1 MKLFFFGSDA
11 RAELSS
17 FLLISHRW
25 AGRCH
30 PDASQEQR
38 NVIAEWLS
46 QNPDKDWVW
55 FDYCSLPQDFKDE
68 KGDVVKAMGP
78 EDKAYFRH
86 VLAHINYAYLL
97 FDVLTVYDQDYMT
110 RFWSVYEAF
119 LAMHS
124 IVGGVIAQIERRE
137 AEKRCRVVC
146 VGMVPQKSAAL
157 QKKEAD
163 RLWDFW
169 GEASVDDALDQLQ
182 RSDIRVTNSSDK
194 PEQIQRLQK
203 LTERVKEYHGFCV
216 SRREELWELSTGD
229 LLRRAALLDVGGEKL
244 DAAYSAVDT
253 KAFLVELLLP
263 MDEDPRL
270 VRSGVAALRADADRS
285 RQELEQKL
293 VKRVKELQEIISRF
307 RGPCSGDG
315 KRCVEPSVVVE
326 CRTCG
331 AEWACVGQICDGRYG
346 HETCAHP
353 NVVIL
358 SADAMGTLDWQC
370 THCGGEWNRYDVD

>member
-1 MKLFFFGSDA
+1 MKLLFFGSDA
-11 RAELSS
+11 RAGLSS
-17 FLLISHRW
+17 LLLISHRW
-25 AGRCH
+25 EGRCH

-38 NVIAEWLS
+38 KAIAEWLS
-46 QNPDKDWVW
+46 QNPDKEWVW
-55 FDYCSLPQDFKDE
+55 FDYCSLPQDFKNE
-68 KGDVVKAMGP
+68 KGDVVKAMGTK
-78 EDKAYFRH
+78 DKAYFRH
-86 VLAHINYAYLL
+86 VLAHINFAYLL
-97 FDVLTVYDQDYMT
+97 CDVLIVYDQDYMT
-110 RFWSVYEAF
+110 RFWCVYDAF

-124 IVGGVIAQIERRE
+124 IVGWVIAQIERRE

-146 VGMVPQKSAAL
+146 VGMVAQKSAAL

-216 SRREELWELSTGD
+216 SRREELRELSTGD

-244 DAAYSAVDT
+244 DAACSAVDT

-307 RGPCSGDG
+307 R
-315 KRCVEPSVVVE
+315 
-326 CRTCG
+326 
-331 AEWACVGQICDGRYG
+331 
-346 HETCAHP
+346 
-353 NVVIL
+353 
-358 SADAMGTLDWQC
+358 
-370 THCGGEWNRYDVD
+370 